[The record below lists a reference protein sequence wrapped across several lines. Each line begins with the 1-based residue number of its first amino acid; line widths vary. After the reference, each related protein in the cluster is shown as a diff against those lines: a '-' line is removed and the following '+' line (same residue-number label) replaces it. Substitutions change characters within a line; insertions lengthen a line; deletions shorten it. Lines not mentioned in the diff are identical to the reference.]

1 VFAADF
7 NGDGRDDLMQLRP
20 AGDVIVA
27 VSTGTGFT
35 SQGTRG
41 NLGFRHHPAGPYQTF
56 VGNVRR

>member
-1 VFAADF
+1 
-7 NGDGRDDLMQLRP
+7 MQLRP

-35 SQGTRG
+35 SQGPRG